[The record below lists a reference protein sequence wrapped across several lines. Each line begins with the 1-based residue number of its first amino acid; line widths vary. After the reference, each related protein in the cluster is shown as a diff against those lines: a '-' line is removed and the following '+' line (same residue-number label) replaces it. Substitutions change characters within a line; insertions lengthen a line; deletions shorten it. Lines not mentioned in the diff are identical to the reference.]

1 MSYSTF
7 GSQKFSGAGIESNTQ
22 QIQVSYQLRYQKLL
36 VQNELLQRYIEKLE
50 ERNVSTS
57 GSLTP

>member
-1 MSYSTF
+1 MSNSTF
-7 GSQKFSGAGIESNTQ
+7 GSQKFSGAGIKSNTQ
-22 QIQVSYQLRYQKLL
+22 QIQVSFQLRYQKLL